1 MKVRA
6 AGFEPA
12 ICASASAPLV
22 YRTLGQG
29 SSEDVSESSA
39 LIAGSLMRSVVAGMS
54 TISTTLAMF
63 ILAGCATT
71 GAVPEKVLV
80 PVPVPCVKDAPLKP
94 FTMEESVILSM
105 DDYSATIT
113 AWTERLL
120 LKAYADK
127 AEALLI
133 ACR

>member
-1 MKVRA
+1 MKY
-6 AGFEPA
+6 
-12 ICASASAPLV
+12 LV
-22 YRTLGQG
+22 CL
-29 SSEDVSESSA
+29 
-39 LIAGSLMRSVVAGMS
+39 L
-54 TISTTLAMF
+54 
-63 ILAGCATT
+63 LAGCATT

-80 PVPVPCVKDAPLKP
+80 PVPVPCVKSAPLKP
-94 FTMEESVILSM
+94 FTMEESALLGM

-120 LKAYADK
+120 LKSYADR